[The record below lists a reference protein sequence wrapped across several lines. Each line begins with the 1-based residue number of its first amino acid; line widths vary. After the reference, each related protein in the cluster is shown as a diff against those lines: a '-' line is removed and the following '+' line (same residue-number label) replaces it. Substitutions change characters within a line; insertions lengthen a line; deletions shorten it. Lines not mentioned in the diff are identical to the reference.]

1 MKDYRIGDTIKTLDG
16 DFKIINIIGIMNPLT
31 SRMEKS
37 IMVDFNGERKVIT
50 NDRIIE

>member
-37 IMVDFNGERKVIT
+37 IMVDFNGERKTIA